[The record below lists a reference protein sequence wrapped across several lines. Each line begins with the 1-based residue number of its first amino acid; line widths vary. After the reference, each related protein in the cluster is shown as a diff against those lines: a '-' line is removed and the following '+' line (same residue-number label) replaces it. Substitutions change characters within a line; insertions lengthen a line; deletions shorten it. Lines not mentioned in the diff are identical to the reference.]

1 MPNIIDAS
9 QRRQD
14 QSQMENPILGG
25 GQSGIISP
33 QSPQTNAK
41 AVGSGQFT
49 NLTDY
54 ITANQ
59 GGSENLGSAI
69 ESDVQNKAS
78 TAQNE
83 FQQTIN
89 QNKPVAQ
96 EFAQARTNFQNYFN
110 QPSLSQ
116 SDIENATRLRTGN
129 TNYQNRYNSAIQNIN
144 TAKTGYNTEKQNLS
158 NLGQG
163 KTLTSYLKGFGENP
177 SAKTMG
183 EVGLTRFLVNQTQ
196 PGQRALQTANTIA
209 QNMQA
214 NAQPDIQEI
223 SNAYSQ
229 ISPDALQGYS
239 DTQRQN
245 YINSLGAI
253 DKTRAGRNI
262 ASNLGISDL
271 NQEQNAYNQ
280 QMQNLQNARQQYA
293 QKQNVLKNI
302 NNLSEDQ
309 LYNTLNQEISSSK
322 VNPYRVQSK
331 QNPGMYLEDIDFNYA
346 VPVGNVRNV
355 KTINPGQGFYGGS
368 SENLNS
374 KDYNTLVLQ
383 NRLQNQ
389 LPLLQQQ
396 QADYQKALESNKY
409 NQYQSQLANAN
420 TVGSA
425 LNTNEIA
432 RLQAL
437 QQLSGWGGLNEF
449 LGGSI

>member
-14 QSQMENPILGG
+14 QAEMQNPILGG

-49 NLTDY
+49 NLADY

-59 GGSENLGSAI
+59 GASQNLGSAI

-78 TAQNE
+78 TAQNQ
-83 FQQTIN
+83 FQQTVN

-96 EFAQARTNFQNYFN
+96 EFGQARSTFQDYFN
-110 QPSLSQ
+110 RPSLSE
-116 SDIENATRLRTGN
+116 SDIQNATNLRTGN
-129 TNYQNRYNSAIQNIN
+129 TNYQNKYNSAIQNIN

-196 PGQRALQTANTIA
+196 PGQKALQTANTVA
-209 QNMQA
+209 ENMQA
-214 NAQPDIQEI
+214 NPQADIQEI

-229 ISPDALQGYS
+229 ISPEALQGYS

-245 YINSLGAI
+245 YIGSLGTI
-253 DKTRAGRNI
+253 DKNRAGRNI

-271 NQEQNAYNQ
+271 TAEQNSYKQ
-280 QMQNLQNARQQYA
+280 QMQNLQNARQQYG
-293 QKQNVLKNI
+293 QKQNAINNI
-302 NNLSEDQ
+302 NNLSNEQ
-309 LYNTLNQEISSSK
+309 IEKLLQEEIDKSGGRERTGVLLPGLGSADPN
-322 VNPYRVQSK
+322 VVYRGEQAMIGGKYADPREINRTNLKGRFES
-331 QNPGMYLEDIDFNYA
+331 YL
-346 VPVGNVRNV
+346 P
-355 KTINPGQGFYGGS
+355 T
-368 SENLNS
+368 
-374 KDYNTLVLQ
+374 
-383 NRLQNQ
+383 
-389 LPLLQQQ
+389 LQQQ
-396 QADYQKALESNKY
+396 QSDYQKALESNKY

-420 TVGSA
+420 TVSSA
-425 LNTNEIA
+425 LNQNEIA

-437 QQLSGWGGLNEF
+437 QKLSGWGGLNEF
-449 LGGSI
+449 LGGNI

>member
-78 TAQNE
+78 TAQNQ
-83 FQQTIN
+83 FQQTVN

-96 EFAQARTNFQNYFN
+96 EFAQARTNFQDYFKK
-110 QPSLSQ
+110 PSLTQ
-116 SDIENATRLRTGN
+116 SDVESATKLRTGN
-129 TNYQNRYNSAIQNIN
+129 TGFENKYNTAIQNIN

-229 ISPDALQGYS
+229 ISPDALQSYS

-293 QKQNVLKNI
+293 QRQNAI
-302 NNLSEDQ
+302 NNISQLSNEQIQQ
-309 LYNTLNQEISSSK
+309 LLQEEINKSGGRERTGVLLPGLAGADPNMIYRGEQAMIGGKYADPNEINRTNLKGRFESSLAS
-322 VNPYRVQSK
+322 
-331 QNPGMYLEDIDFNYA
+331 
-346 VPVGNVRNV
+346 
-355 KTINPGQGFYGGS
+355 
-368 SENLNS
+368 
-374 KDYNTLVLQ
+374 
-383 NRLQNQ
+383 
-389 LPLLQQQ
+389 LQQQ

>member
-9 QRRQD
+9 QKRQD

-49 NLTDY
+49 NLADY
-54 ITANQ
+54 ITANK
-59 GGSENLGSAI
+59 GGAEALGSGI
-69 ESDVQNKAS
+69 ESDIQNKAS
-78 TAQNE
+78 MAQNQL
-83 FQQTIN
+83 QQTVN
-89 QNKPVAQ
+89 QNKPIAQ
-96 EFAQARTNFQNYFN
+96 EFGQARSNFQNYFS

-116 SDIENATRLRTGN
+116 SDVQNATNLRTGN
-129 TNYQNRYNSAIQNIN
+129 TDYQNKYNTAIQNIN
-144 TAKTGYNTEKQNLS
+144 TAKTGYNTQKENLS

-183 EVGLTRFLVNQTQ
+183 EVGLSKFLVNQTQ

-214 NAQPDIQEI
+214 NPQTDIQEI
-223 SNAYSQ
+223 SNAYNQ
-229 ISPDALQGYS
+229 ITPDALQGYS

-245 YINSLGAI
+245 YINSLGNI
-253 DKTRAGRNI
+253 DKNRAGRTI

-271 NQEQNAYNQ
+271 NQEQNTYKQ
-280 QMQNLQNARQQYA
+280 QMQNLQNARQQYG
-293 QKQNVLKNI
+293 QRQNAINNI
-302 NNLSEDQ
+302 NNLSKDQ
-309 LYNTLNQEISSSK
+309 I
-322 VNPYRVQSK
+322 
-331 QNPGMYLEDIDFNYA
+331 
-346 VPVGNVRNV
+346 
-355 KTINPGQGFYGGS
+355 
-368 SENLNS
+368 ENLLQEEIDKS
-374 KDYNTLVLQ
+374 GGKQRTGVLLPGLAGADPNTVYRGEQ
-383 NRLQNQ
+383 TMIGGKYADPYEINRTNLKGRYESY
-389 LPLLQQQ
+389 LPTLQQQ
-396 QADYQKALESNKY
+396 QADYQAALESNKY

-420 TVGSA
+420 TVSSA
-425 LNTNEIA
+425 LNPNEVA

>member
-14 QSQMENPILGG
+14 QAEMQNPILGG

-49 NLTDY
+49 NLADY

-59 GGSENLGSAI
+59 GASQNLGSAI

-78 TAQNE
+78 TAQNQ
-83 FQQTIN
+83 FQQTVN

-96 EFAQARTNFQNYFN
+96 EFGQARSTFQDYFN
-110 QPSLSQ
+110 RPSLSE
-116 SDIENATRLRTGN
+116 SDVQNATNLRTGN
-129 TNYQNRYNSAIQNIN
+129 TNYQNKYNSAIQNIN

-196 PGQRALQTANTIA
+196 PGQKALQTANTVA
-209 QNMQA
+209 ENMQA
-214 NAQPDIQEI
+214 NPQADIQEI
-223 SNAYSQ
+223 SNAYNQ
-229 ISPDALQGYS
+229 ISPEALQGYS

-245 YINSLGAI
+245 YIGSLGTI
-253 DKTRAGRNI
+253 DKNRAGRNI

-271 NQEQNAYNQ
+271 TAEQNSYKQ
-280 QMQNLQNARQQYA
+280 QMQDLQNARQQYG
-293 QKQNVLKNI
+293 QRQNAINNI
-302 NNLSEDQ
+302 NNLSKEQ
-309 LYNTLNQEISSSK
+309 I
-322 VNPYRVQSK
+322 
-331 QNPGMYLEDIDFNYA
+331 
-346 VPVGNVRNV
+346 
-355 KTINPGQGFYGGS
+355 
-368 SENLNS
+368 ENLLQEEIDNS
-374 KDYNTLVLQ
+374 KGKERTGVLLPGLAGADPNTVYRGEQ
-383 NRLQNQ
+383 AMIGGKYADPKEINRTNLKGRFESY
-389 LPLLQQQ
+389 LPTLQQQ
-396 QADYQKALESNKY
+396 QSDYQKALESNKY

-420 TVGSA
+420 TVSSA
-425 LNTNEIA
+425 LNTNEVA

-437 QQLSGWGGLNEF
+437 QKLSGWGGLNEF
-449 LGGSI
+449 LGGRI